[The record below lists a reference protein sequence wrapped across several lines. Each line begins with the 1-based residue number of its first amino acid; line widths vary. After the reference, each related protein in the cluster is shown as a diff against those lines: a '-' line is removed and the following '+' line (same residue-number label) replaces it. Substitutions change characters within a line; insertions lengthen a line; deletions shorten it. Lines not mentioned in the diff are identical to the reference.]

1 MGGGLRE
8 KWRRRS
14 QKDGERR
21 AEKSACES
29 LLRKVLG
36 ACFWHSDTCVSLAA

>member
-21 AEKSACES
+21 AEKRACDVAPQECPRG
-29 LLRKVLG
+29 L
-36 ACFWHSDTCVSLAA
+36 FLAQ

>member
-8 KWRRRS
+8 KWGRRS

-21 AEKSACES
+21 AEKSACDVTPQKCPRG
-29 LLRKVLG
+29 L
-36 ACFWHSDTCVSLAA
+36 FLAQ